1 MNSRKPFTL
10 SICLALAIVFF
21 FGYPAQAGPPPSS
34 SSAKPEP
41 PPASPPATKAQI
53 ETWSDNFEGTSL
65 NPKMWEA
72 FTFEGGTGGKIKV
85 ENGQLRM
92 RGMGASRSGVRTVP
106 AFISDHFVVEAT
118 LAKVGPAMPDPGGAG
133 GVPIGNAIVTLL
145 FDTSGRNRLE
155 WILTTEGTFEAWSIV
170 DGRGERLDNR
180 KLGTKISQPA
190 LGIGRRGDDFFFL
203 LNGQPGLQKSIH
215 NVPRSFHVMLYG
227 FGSSENNWKSV
238 TIQTLKQP

>member
-1 MNSRKPFTL
+1 MNSRKLVTFPIF
-10 SICLALAIVFF
+10 LAVAVSFF
-21 FGYPAQAGPPPSS
+21 FGSPAHAGPPPSS
-34 SSAKPEP
+34 SSANSEP
-41 PPASPPATKAQI
+41 PPAKPPEANPQI
-53 ETWSDNFEGTSL
+53 EIWTDKFAGDSL
-65 NPKMWEA
+65 NPKAWEP
-72 FTFEGGTGGKIKV
+72 FTFEGGSGGKIKV
-85 ENGQLRM
+85 ENGQLKM
-92 RGMGASRSGVRTVP
+92 RGMGASRSGVRTVT

-180 KLGTKISQPA
+180 KLGTKIPQPT

-215 NVPRSFHVMLYG
+215 SVPKSFHLMLYG

-238 TIQTLKQP
+238 TIQTLKQQ